1 MSSKSAALRRPGT
14 KMNPPWKKILASIR
28 KIIADDSLGMKKD
41 EPQKRPAAR
50 KEPEP
55 PPPAPEPMVE
65 DEAEVLDLAEVA
77 KVSSPPAMV
86 APEPQPE
93 PEPEPM
99 MIAEPPPVMM
109 APPVMAP
116 PPAPKAPVQTVAAL
130 EERIVSENTG
140 ALVGQPSRC
149 CLATPRCRR
158 LAARSRM
165 SWRSCCG
172 RCCGTGW
179 TITCLASSKSSS
191 RPRSSASRAADL
203 SPLFGLPGKAGA

>member
-1 MSSKSAALRRPGT
+1 MSSKSAALPETRDENEPS
-14 KMNPPWKKILASIR
+14 MEEILASIR

-55 PPPAPEPMVE
+55 PPPPAPEPMVE

-77 KVSSPPAMV
+77 KVSNPPAMV
-86 APEPQPE
+86 APQPQPE

-109 APPVMAP
+109 APPVMTP
-116 PPAPKAPVQTVAAL
+116 PAAPKAPVQTVAAL

-140 ALVGQPSRC
+140 ALVGQAFQMLARQTAMPAVGRSLEDVVAELLRPMLRDWMDHHLPSIVEKLVKAEIERV
-149 CLATPRCRR
+149 
-158 LAARSRM
+158 SR
-165 SWRSCCG
+165 G
-172 RCCGTGW
+172 
-179 TITCLASSKSSS
+179 
-191 RPRSSASRAADL
+191 
-203 SPLFGLPGKAGA
+203 